1 MTPNERL
8 WQSLVDLFDDE
19 ETTHAGPD
27 VGFEVV
33 SGADVLRVWD

>member
-19 ETTHAGPD
+19 ETSHAGPD
-27 VGFEVV
+27 VGF
-33 SGADVLRVWD
+33 DR